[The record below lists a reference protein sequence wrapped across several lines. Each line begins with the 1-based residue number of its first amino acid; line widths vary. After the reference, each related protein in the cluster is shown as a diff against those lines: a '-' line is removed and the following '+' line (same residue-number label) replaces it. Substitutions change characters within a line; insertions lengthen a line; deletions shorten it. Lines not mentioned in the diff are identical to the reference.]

1 MNLFIINSHF
11 AILNLKIIA
20 VSAVILMSALV
31 YFFITDLYAVAAV
44 VISILS
50 ICFGA
55 LAYLHL
61 WNVRLDAISL
71 ISLLMSIGFSVDYSA
86 HICYHYLAQKVF
98 EFFYPI
104 ISHLK
109 FHLLH
114 SHLL

>member
-1 MNLFIINSHF
+1 MLLNSV
-11 AILNLKIIA
+11 IIA
-20 VSAVILMSALV
+20 VSAVVLMSALV
-31 YFFITDLYAVAAV
+31 YFFITDLRAVLAV

-61 WNVRLDAISL
+61 WKVRLDAISL

-98 EFFYPI
+98 SLFHPI
-104 ISHLK
+104 LISDPFVILYEGILK
-109 FHLLH
+109 LY
-114 SHLL
+114 